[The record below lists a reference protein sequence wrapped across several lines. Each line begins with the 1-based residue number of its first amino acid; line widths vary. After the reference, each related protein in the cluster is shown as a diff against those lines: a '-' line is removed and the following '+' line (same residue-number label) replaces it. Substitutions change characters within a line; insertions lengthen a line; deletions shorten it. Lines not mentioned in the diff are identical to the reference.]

1 MLSSRLANSTSQ
13 LTNQP
18 TEKESTMDTVSYSY
32 DNLGRLTTITYSNG
46 TTVTFSYD
54 NMGNRTSV
62 AISCSGGGC

>member
-1 MLSSRLANSTSQ
+1 
-13 LTNQP
+13 
-18 TEKESTMDTVSYSY
+18 MDTVSYSY